1 MKHMKVRSKLV
12 LGFGL
17 ILILFSLATWMS
29 SGAMSTMNKMIGQFD
44 EDAYQ
49 VMERVDEVKYNVEAS
64 SAITA
69 QMVLAV
75 TQKDVDALYAEYQ
88 AHTQNLVN
96 DLTYLLE
103 NYPEYQNQVKIF
115 RGLTSSSDELSRR
128 IYSLSLTDKETAQ
141 RLYKNELLPA
151 AQKASEALGTIDEAV
166 QQQKTALLQNSVTRT
181 KYTQTIILLVT
192 AASFGVAIVMGL
204 AIIRMIT
211 KPLHEIEKAAHSM
224 AEGDLNVEITYQ
236 SRDEIGSLAE
246 NMREMTR
253 GYHSLINDISYMV
266 EAMSK
271 GDFCVNTQDETAYK
285 GDFAP
290 ILKSLDILRDNLS
303 ETLQQINESADQVSD
318 GAEQIASGAQVLSQ
332 SSTEQ
337 ANSVEELVASL
348 QGMNNSIHE
357 VVAHVTEGQENL
369 RRTNQQVDTGH
380 EQMQVMQKAMTEIN
394 ASSNNIQKIIKD
406 IDDIAFQ
413 TNILA
418 LNAAVE
424 AARAGTAGKGFA
436 VVADEVRNLAQ
447 KSAESAKTTAQL
459 IEQSIQAVQKGQ
471 TITGEIAQTID
482 NMAAEAK
489 NSLTLM
495 EQISMASTE
504 QADAVNQVLQG
515 AEQISA
521 VVQTNSATAEE
532 SAASSEELSGQAN
545 ILKELVKKFR
555 LSNEQEYLKKAD
567 EEDKLDRCDAEY
579 AMAKY

>member
-1 MKHMKVRSKLV
+1 MKVRSKLV

-88 AHTQNLVN
+88 AHTQNLAN
-96 DLTYLLE
+96 DLTYLVE

-211 KPLHEIEKAAHSM
+211 KPLNEIEKAAQGM
-224 AEGDLNVEITYQ
+224 ADGDLNVEITYQ

-303 ETLQQINESADQVSD
+303 ETLQQINESADQVS
-318 GAEQIASGAQVLSQ
+318 GSAEQIASGAQVLSQ

-471 TITGEIAQTID
+471 TITGEIAHTID

-504 QADAVNQVLQG
+504 QADAVDQVLQG

-555 LSNEQEYLKKAD
+555 LSNEQECLEEAD
-567 EEDKLDRCDAEY
+567 EEDKLDRGDAEY

>member
-1 MKHMKVRSKLV
+1 MKVRSKLV

-303 ETLQQINESADQVSD
+303 ETLQQINESADQVS
-318 GAEQIASGAQVLSQ
+318 GSAEQIASGAQVLSQ

-504 QADAVNQVLQG
+504 QADAVDQVLQG

>member
-88 AHTQNLVN
+88 AHTQNLAN
-96 DLTYLLE
+96 DLTYLVE

-266 EAMSK
+266 KAMSK

-303 ETLQQINESADQVSD
+303 ETLQQINESADQVS
-318 GAEQIASGAQVLSQ
+318 GSAEQIASGAQVLSQ

-504 QADAVNQVLQG
+504 QADAVDQVLQG

-555 LSNEQEYLKKAD
+555 LSNEQECLEEAD
-567 EEDKLDRCDAEY
+567 EEDKLDRGDAEY

>member
-290 ILKSLDILRDNLS
+290 ILKSLGILRDNLS
-303 ETLQQINESADQVSD
+303 ETLQQINESADQVS
-318 GAEQIASGAQVLSQ
+318 GSAEQIASGAQVLSQ

-504 QADAVNQVLQG
+504 QADAVDQVLQG

-555 LSNEQEYLKKAD
+555 LSNEQENLEEAD
-567 EEDKLDRCDAEY
+567 EEDKLDRCNAEY

>member
-1 MKHMKVRSKLV
+1 MKVRSKLV

-88 AHTQNLVN
+88 AHTQNLAN
-96 DLTYLLE
+96 DLTYLVE

-303 ETLQQINESADQVSD
+303 ETLQQINESADQVS
-318 GAEQIASGAQVLSQ
+318 GSAEQIASGAQVLSQ

-471 TITGEIAQTID
+471 TITGEIAHTID

-504 QADAVNQVLQG
+504 QADAVDQVLQG

>member
-211 KPLHEIEKAAHSM
+211 KPLNEIEKAAQGM

-290 ILKSLDILRDNLS
+290 ILKSLGILRDNLS
-303 ETLQQINESADQVSD
+303 ETLQQINESADQVS
-318 GAEQIASGAQVLSQ
+318 GSAEQIASGAQVLSQ

-348 QGMNNSIHE
+348 QGMNTSIHE

-504 QADAVNQVLQG
+504 QADAVDQVLQG

-555 LSNEQEYLKKAD
+555 LSNEQEYLEEAD

>member
-211 KPLHEIEKAAHSM
+211 KPLNEIEKAAQGM
-224 AEGDLNVEITYQ
+224 ADGDLNVEITYQ

-271 GDFCVNTQDETAYK
+271 GDFCVNTQDATAYK
-285 GDFAP
+285 GDFGP
-290 ILKSLDILRDNLS
+290 ILKSLGILRDNLS
-303 ETLQQINESADQVSD
+303 ETLQQINESADQVSG

-380 EQMQVMQKAMTEIN
+380 EQMQIMQKAMTEIN

-471 TITGEIAQTID
+471 MITGEIAQTID

-504 QADAVNQVLQG
+504 QADAVDQVLQG

-555 LSNEQEYLKKAD
+555 LSNEQEHLEEAD
-567 EEDKLDRCDAEY
+567 EEDKLDRCNAEY
-579 AMAKY
+579 ATAKY

>member
-88 AHTQNLVN
+88 AHTQNLAN

-290 ILKSLDILRDNLS
+290 ILKSLGILRDNLS
-303 ETLQQINESADQVSD
+303 ETLQQINESADQVS
-318 GAEQIASGAQVLSQ
+318 GSAEQIASGAQVLSQ

-504 QADAVNQVLQG
+504 QADAVDQVLQG

-555 LSNEQEYLKKAD
+555 LSNEQENLEEAD
-567 EEDKLDRCDAEY
+567 EEDKLDRCNAEY

>member
-88 AHTQNLVN
+88 AHTQNLAN
-96 DLTYLLE
+96 DLTYLVE

-285 GDFAP
+285 GDFGP
-290 ILKSLDILRDNLS
+290 ILKSLGILRDNLS
-303 ETLQQINESADQVSD
+303 ETLQQINESADQVSG

-471 TITGEIAQTID
+471 TITGEIAHTID

-504 QADAVNQVLQG
+504 QADAVDQVLQG

-555 LSNEQEYLKKAD
+555 LSNEQEYLEEAD

>member
-88 AHTQNLVN
+88 AHTQNLAN
-96 DLTYLLE
+96 DLTYLVE

-211 KPLHEIEKAAHSM
+211 KPLNEIEKAAQGM
-224 AEGDLNVEITYQ
+224 ADGDLNVEITYQ

-303 ETLQQINESADQVSD
+303 ETLQQINESADQVS
-318 GAEQIASGAQVLSQ
+318 GSAEQIASGAQVLSQ

-471 TITGEIAQTID
+471 TITGEIAHTID

-504 QADAVNQVLQG
+504 QADAVDQVLQG

-555 LSNEQEYLKKAD
+555 LSNEQECLEEAD
-567 EEDKLDRCDAEY
+567 EEDKLDRGDAEY

>member
-88 AHTQNLVN
+88 AHTQNLAN
-96 DLTYLLE
+96 DLTYLVE

-266 EAMSK
+266 KAMSK
-271 GDFCVNTQDETAYK
+271 GDFCVNTQDATAYK

>member
-1 MKHMKVRSKLV
+1 MKVRSKLV

-88 AHTQNLVN
+88 AHTQNLAN
-96 DLTYLLE
+96 DLTYLVE

-303 ETLQQINESADQVSD
+303 ETLQQINESADQVS
-318 GAEQIASGAQVLSQ
+318 GSAEQIASGAQVLSQ

-504 QADAVNQVLQG
+504 QADAVDQVLQG

-555 LSNEQEYLKKAD
+555 LSNEQECLEEAD

>member
-266 EAMSK
+266 KAMSK
-271 GDFCVNTQDETAYK
+271 GDFCVNTQDATAYK

-303 ETLQQINESADQVSD
+303 ETLQQINESADQVS
-318 GAEQIASGAQVLSQ
+318 GSAEQIASGAQVLSQ

>member
-266 EAMSK
+266 KAMSK
-271 GDFCVNTQDETAYK
+271 GDFCVNTQDATAYK

-303 ETLQQINESADQVSD
+303 ETLQQINESADQVS
-318 GAEQIASGAQVLSQ
+318 GSAEQIASGAQVLSQ

-504 QADAVNQVLQG
+504 QADAVDQVLQG

>member
-236 SRDEIGSLAE
+236 SCDEIGSLAE

-266 EAMSK
+266 KAMSK
-271 GDFCVNTQDETAYK
+271 GDFCVNTQDATAYK

>member
-88 AHTQNLVN
+88 AHTQNLAN
-96 DLTYLLE
+96 DLTYLVE

-303 ETLQQINESADQVSD
+303 ETLQQINESADQVS
-318 GAEQIASGAQVLSQ
+318 GSAEQIASGAQVLSQ

>member
-64 SAITA
+64 YAITA

-211 KPLHEIEKAAHSM
+211 KPLNEIEKAAQGM
-224 AEGDLNVEITYQ
+224 ADGDLNVEITYQ

-303 ETLQQINESADQVSD
+303 ETLQQINESADQVS
-318 GAEQIASGAQVLSQ
+318 GSAEQIASGAQVLSQ

-348 QGMNNSIHE
+348 QGMNSSIHE

-504 QADAVNQVLQG
+504 QADAVDQVLQG

-555 LSNEQEYLKKAD
+555 LSNEQECLEEAD
-567 EEDKLDRCDAEY
+567 EEDKLDRGDAEY

>member
-211 KPLHEIEKAAHSM
+211 KPLNEIEKAAQGM
-224 AEGDLNVEITYQ
+224 ADGDLNVEITYQ

-303 ETLQQINESADQVSD
+303 ETLQQINESADQVS
-318 GAEQIASGAQVLSQ
+318 GSAEQIASGAQVLSQ

-348 QGMNNSIHE
+348 QGMNTSIHE

-504 QADAVNQVLQG
+504 QADAVDQVLQG

-555 LSNEQEYLKKAD
+555 LSNEQECLEEAD
-567 EEDKLDRCDAEY
+567 EEDKLDHGDAEY

>member
-1 MKHMKVRSKLV
+1 
-12 LGFGL
+12 
-17 ILILFSLATWMS
+17 
-29 SGAMSTMNKMIGQFD
+29 
-44 EDAYQ
+44 
-49 VMERVDEVKYNVEAS
+49 
-64 SAITA
+64 
-69 QMVLAV
+69 MVLAV

-88 AHTQNLVN
+88 AHTQNLAN
-96 DLTYLLE
+96 DLTYLVE

-211 KPLHEIEKAAHSM
+211 KPLNEIEKAAQGM
-224 AEGDLNVEITYQ
+224 ADGDLNVEITYQ

-303 ETLQQINESADQVSD
+303 ETLQQINESADQVS
-318 GAEQIASGAQVLSQ
+318 GSAEQIASGAQVLSQ

-471 TITGEIAQTID
+471 TITGEIAHTID

-504 QADAVNQVLQG
+504 QADAVDQVLQG

-555 LSNEQEYLKKAD
+555 LSNEQECLEEAD
-567 EEDKLDRCDAEY
+567 EEDKLDRGDAEY

>member
-88 AHTQNLVN
+88 AHTQNLAN
-96 DLTYLLE
+96 DLTYLVE

-211 KPLHEIEKAAHSM
+211 KPLNEIEKAAQGM
-224 AEGDLNVEITYQ
+224 ADGDLNVEITYQ

-303 ETLQQINESADQVSD
+303 ETLQQINESADQVS
-318 GAEQIASGAQVLSQ
+318 GSAEQIASGAQVLSQ

-471 TITGEIAQTID
+471 TITGEIAYTID

-504 QADAVNQVLQG
+504 QADAVDQVLQG

-555 LSNEQEYLKKAD
+555 LSNEQECLEEAD
-567 EEDKLDRCDAEY
+567 EEDKLDRGDAEY

>member
-1 MKHMKVRSKLV
+1 MKVRSKLV

-88 AHTQNLVN
+88 AHTQNLAN

-290 ILKSLDILRDNLS
+290 ILKSLGILRDNLS
-303 ETLQQINESADQVSD
+303 ETLQQINESADQVS
-318 GAEQIASGAQVLSQ
+318 GSAEQIASGAQVLSQ

-555 LSNEQEYLKKAD
+555 LSNEQENLEEAD
-567 EEDKLDRCDAEY
+567 EEDKLDRCNAEY

>member
-88 AHTQNLVN
+88 AHTQNLAN
-96 DLTYLLE
+96 DLTYLVE

-236 SRDEIGSLAE
+236 SRDEIGRNDARISLA
-246 NMREMTR
+246 
-253 GYHSLINDISYMV
+253 D
-266 EAMSK
+266 
-271 GDFCVNTQDETAYK
+271 
-285 GDFAP
+285 
-290 ILKSLDILRDNLS
+290 
-303 ETLQQINESADQVSD
+303 
-318 GAEQIASGAQVLSQ
+318 
-332 SSTEQ
+332 
-337 ANSVEELVASL
+337 
-348 QGMNNSIHE
+348 
-357 VVAHVTEGQENL
+357 
-369 RRTNQQVDTGH
+369 
-380 EQMQVMQKAMTEIN
+380 
-394 ASSNNIQKIIKD
+394 
-406 IDDIAFQ
+406 
-413 TNILA
+413 
-418 LNAAVE
+418 
-424 AARAGTAGKGFA
+424 
-436 VVADEVRNLAQ
+436 
-447 KSAESAKTTAQL
+447 
-459 IEQSIQAVQKGQ
+459 
-471 TITGEIAQTID
+471 
-482 NMAAEAK
+482 
-489 NSLTLM
+489 
-495 EQISMASTE
+495 
-504 QADAVNQVLQG
+504 
-515 AEQISA
+515 
-521 VVQTNSATAEE
+521 
-532 SAASSEELSGQAN
+532 
-545 ILKELVKKFR
+545 
-555 LSNEQEYLKKAD
+555 
-567 EEDKLDRCDAEY
+567 
-579 AMAKY
+579 